1 MQCQSP
7 QCWEREQKDQGH
19 SLLHI
24 EFEGS
29 QGYLTPCSCL
39 KTNKNIEKFTGRRHT
54 NLIALL
60 TQLQLVTLA
69 ARLSSPPTPH
79 AAACS
84 RLAGTWKLST
94 VPWDG
99 SLHHSAGSW
108 DKASIQRR
116 RKKKSVSLVVW
127 LSRRQNKHL
136 ADGLFHF
143 SHSYFSSFELQAKCA
158 IYINTQ

>member
-84 RLAGTWKLST
+84 RLAGTWKLSM

-116 RKKKSVSLVVW
+116 RKKNQSPWLFDFHVGKTSIWPMDSFTFHTVILAPLSYKLSVP
-127 LSRRQNKHL
+127 
-136 ADGLFHF
+136 F
-143 SHSYFSSFELQAKCA
+143 
-158 IYINTQ
+158 I